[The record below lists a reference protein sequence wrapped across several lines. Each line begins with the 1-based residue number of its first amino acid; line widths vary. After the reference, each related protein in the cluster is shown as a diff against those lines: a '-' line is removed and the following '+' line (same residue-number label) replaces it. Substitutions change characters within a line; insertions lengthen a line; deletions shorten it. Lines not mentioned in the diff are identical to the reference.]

1 MSHNA
6 KIPGS
11 VLLFTCG
18 PFVAMKIT
26 EALPIEKYVM
36 SIVFSIMG
44 RLGHSRILKLVL
56 RMSEWNPQ
64 NHWSITDQVGKQR
77 TSKLVSLIA

>member
-26 EALPIEKYVM
+26 EAPPIPKP
-36 SIVFSIMG
+36 
-44 RLGHSRILKLVL
+44 SREVCD
-56 RMSEWNPQ
+56 EHCVQ
-64 NHWSITDQVGKQR
+64 HHGKIRTFEELETR
-77 TSKLVSLIA
+77 TSHEWVESSKSLVND